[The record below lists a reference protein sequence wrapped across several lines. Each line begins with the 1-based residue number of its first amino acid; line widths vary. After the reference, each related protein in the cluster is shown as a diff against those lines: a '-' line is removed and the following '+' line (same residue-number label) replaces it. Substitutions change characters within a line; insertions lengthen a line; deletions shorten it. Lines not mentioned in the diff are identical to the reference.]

1 MSGTPCLAI
10 VIMLPVPM
18 QPLAD
23 NANSVLASLK
33 GLCGSSLVNAAIRRT
48 LFAHFCAGAWQASA
62 DLVMCCWVLSLAA
75 QYSTGRC

>member
-48 LFAHFCAGAWQASA
+48 LFAHFCAGA
-62 DLVMCCWVLSLAA
+62 
-75 QYSTGRC
+75 